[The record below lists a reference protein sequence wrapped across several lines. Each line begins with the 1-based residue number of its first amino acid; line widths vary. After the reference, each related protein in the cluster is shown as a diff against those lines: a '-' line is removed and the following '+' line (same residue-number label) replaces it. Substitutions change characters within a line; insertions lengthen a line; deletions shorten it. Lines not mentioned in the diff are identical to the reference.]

1 MQVTSC
7 AVMCDGEGK
16 SKGFGFIAFEE
27 PEMAEKVGFFVAV
40 FLGFLPVCI
49 CLSVLRLG
57 VVFVRLSICCR
68 CVQQGL
74 FDYAQAAAAFG
85 WGGRRRIVGA
95 GGFILGC

>member
-1 MQVTSC
+1 MLHT
-7 AVMCDGEGK
+7 
-16 SKGFGFIAFEE
+16 GFLRLALENKKPDSFWLS
-27 PEMAEKVGFFVAV
+27 GFFVAV